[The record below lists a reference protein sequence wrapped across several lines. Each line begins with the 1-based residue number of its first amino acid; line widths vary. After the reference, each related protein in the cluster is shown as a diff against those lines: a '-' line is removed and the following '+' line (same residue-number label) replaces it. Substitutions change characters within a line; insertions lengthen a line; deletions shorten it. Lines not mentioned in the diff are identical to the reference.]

1 MVANSAFI
9 AAMLLLLGLFWIG
22 GETAFL
28 APYRRLLFT
37 EYGVQIGLFLLVVF
51 INLFA
56 ACYGV
61 ARVLFLKDTGV
72 KLHHL
77 DRQLA
82 TRDTV
87 LTDLSSHI
95 EDQRDVS

>member
-1 MVANSAFI
+1 MVANSAFL
-9 AAMLLLLGLFWIG
+9 AALILLLGLFWIA

-28 APYRRLLFT
+28 APHKRLLFT
-37 EYGVQIGLFLLVVF
+37 EYGTQIGLFLLILF

-56 ACYGV
+56 ACYGIS
-61 ARVLFLKDTGV
+61 RVLFLKDTGH

-82 TRDTV
+82 TRDSV
-87 LTDLSSHI
+87 LTDLGDRL
-95 EDQRDVS
+95 ED

>member
-1 MVANSAFI
+1 MVAQSAFLTLLI
-9 AAMLLLLGLFWIG
+9 MMLALFWTA

-28 APYRRLLFT
+28 APYKRLLFT
-37 EYGVQIGLFLLVVF
+37 EYGVQIGVFLLVVF

-56 ACYGV
+56 ACYGIG
-61 ARVLFLKDTGV
+61 RWLFLKDTGH

-77 DRQLA
+77 DRQLV

-87 LTDLSSHI
+87 LADLSRRM
-95 EDQRDVS
+95 ED